1 MGSPAVS
8 LMPAT
13 LSAPVLLTSFESA
26 VSDTLCSKYFRRFL
40 AQEFT
45 LDNMRFLVDVENFK
59 TLIDP
64 SYVGV
69 LKKFGHGMSHQ
80 FNNMDKASP
89 PAFARACHTI
99 SAWQALSGNMPI
111 TMLSNT
117 GRSLVKRELDLIEMT
132 QIARD
137 IVKRYFSNEFWC
149 KLYDVKL
156 VKNQFITIFKTLT
169 NIMEELESNES
180 TNATKF
186 NYEAKMSKLTKLL
199 FEVFDYTM
207 NMVYKS
213 LTEISYP
220 VSISIIKRNL

>member
-1 MGSPAVS
+1 MTVS
-8 LMPAT
+8 SGTSITAANYKGPK
-13 LSAPVLLTSFESA
+13 LLTSFESA

-137 IVKRYFSNEFWC
+137 IVKRYFSNER
-149 KLYDVKL
+149 Y
-156 VKNQFITIFKTLT
+156 
-169 NIMEELESNES
+169 
-180 TNATKF
+180 
-186 NYEAKMSKLTKLL
+186 
-199 FEVFDYTM
+199 
-207 NMVYKS
+207 
-213 LTEISYP
+213 
-220 VSISIIKRNL
+220 